1 MQARAR
7 TYLAHALLV
16 FSIVL
21 TAILLIAVAFG
32 AFVIHRETYPAAPV
46 NTPGSVYFAGGSL
59 VEIHWTVGCLFV
71 PLLLNGAAFLA
82 DRTIV
87 RERLWNY
94 ANIFTVVSLAV
105 DWTLMTGIGTLG

>member
-1 MQARAR
+1 MQTRAR
-7 TYLAHALLV
+7 TYFARALLV

-21 TAILLIAVAFG
+21 AAILLIAVAFG

-46 NTPGSVYFAGGSL
+46 DTRGSVYFAGGSL
-59 VEIHWTVGCLFV
+59 VEIHWTAIWLFM

-94 ANIFTVVSLAV
+94 SNIFAVVSLAV
-105 DWTLMTGIGTLG
+105 DWTLITGIGNFG